1 MAKVKG
7 IGGVFFKAK
16 DPVKLQT
23 WYVEHLGIT
32 PEMDGYVSFWWK
44 QTENP
49 EDQYTVWSPFPED
62 TRYFEPSNAP
72 FMINYI
78 VDDLDSLLAELR
90 ARGVLPFYSLAKKVS
105 LHRSNA
111 AVDHQSYDAASRRQ
125 QDSNGH
131 PMLKR

>member
-16 DPVKLQT
+16 DPAKLQT

-44 QTENP
+44 QTDNP
-49 EDQYTVWSPFPED
+49 DEQYTVWSPFPED
-62 TRYFEPSNAP
+62 TRYFEPSKAP

-90 ARGVLPFYSLAKKVS
+90 AKGVPVDDKVEEMEYG
-105 LHRSNA
+105 RFGWATDPEGN
-111 AVDHQSYDAASRRQ
+111 R
-125 QDSNGH
+125 
-131 PMLKR
+131 